1 MTLSGTGVVNASTTF
16 TVGHRADGILNVNGG
31 TFNLTDNSNT
41 NQTTRLD
48 VGGHGGE
55 GEYANGVV
63 NMTAGTM
70 NLASLY
76 MSNAQIDGTQTSS
89 FNQTGGTVT
98 IKGGACRLGVRGD
111 AKHLLVV
118 EKH

>member
-1 MTLSGTGVVNASTTF
+1 MQVGRRSPGTMTLSGTGVVNASTTF

-41 NQTTRLD
+41 NITTRLD
-48 VGGHGGE
+48 VGGHGG
-55 GEYANGVV
+55 GGDVGANGVV

-76 MSNAQIDGTQTSS
+76 MSNSQIDGNS
-89 FNQTGGTVT
+89 N
-98 IKGGACRLGVRGD
+98 I
-111 AKHLLVV
+111 
-118 EKH
+118 